1 MSKVTIRHIINFI
14 VFISLQVLIFNNVFF
29 MGYINPYVYL
39 MFLFLLPISKKNQ
52 NLLLLIAF
60 LTGIVMDAFQNSMG
74 LHTFACVLV
83 MYLKSPI
90 LLSLIPQLKNK
101 TQNNIVFSINEFG
114 LPTTIIYTSILVF
127 IHHFA
132 LFFIEAFQ
140 FDLVNILLRTI
151 ASGLVTS
158 ILLIIFQFFN
168 ARNSLKW
175 ESLKIDPI

>member
-1 MSKVTIRHIINFI
+1 
-14 VFISLQVLIFNNVFF
+14 

-39 MFLFLLPISKKNQ
+39 MFLFLLPISKNNQ

-101 TQNNIVFSINEFG
+101 TQNNIIFSLNEFG
-114 LPTTIIYTSILVF
+114 LPMTIIYTSILVF

-132 LFFIEAFQ
+132 LFFIEAFE
-140 FDLVNILLRTI
+140 FDLGNILLRTI
-151 ASGLVTS
+151 ASGLITS
-158 ILLIIFQFFN
+158 ILLIIFQFLN
-168 ARNSLKW
+168 ARNSLK
-175 ESLKIDPI
+175 

>member
-14 VFISLQVLIFNNVFF
+14 VFISLQVLIFNNIFF

-114 LPTTIIYTSILVF
+114 LATTIIYTSILVF

-140 FDLVNILLRTI
+140 FDLGNILLRTI
-151 ASGLVTS
+151 ASGIVTS

-175 ESLKIDPI
+175 ESLRIDPI

>member
-175 ESLKIDPI
+175 ESLRIDPI

>member
-114 LPTTIIYTSILVF
+114 LATTIIYTSILVF

-168 ARNSLKW
+168 ARNSLK
-175 ESLKIDPI
+175 

>member
-1 MSKVTIRHIINFI
+1 MNRFILRHSINFI
-14 VFISLQVLIFNNVFF
+14 VFVSLQVLVFNNVFF
-29 MGYINPYVYL
+29 MGYINPYIYL

-60 LTGIVMDAFQNSMG
+60 LTGIVIDAFQNSMG

-101 TQNNIVFSINEFG
+101 TQSNIVFSLNEFG
-114 LPTTIIYTSILVF
+114 LPVTIIYTSSLVF

-140 FDLVNILLRTI
+140 FDLGNILLRTI
-151 ASGLVTS
+151 ASGLITS
-158 ILLIIFQFFN
+158 ILLIIFQFLN
-168 ARNSLKW
+168 ARNSLK
-175 ESLKIDPI
+175 

>member
-14 VFISLQVLIFNNVFF
+14 VFISLQVLIFNNIFF

-114 LPTTIIYTSILVF
+114 LATTIIYTSILVF

-140 FDLVNILLRTI
+140 FDLGNILLRTI
-151 ASGLVTS
+151 ASGIVTS

-168 ARNSLKW
+168 ARNSLK
-175 ESLKIDPI
+175 

>member
-14 VFISLQVLIFNNVFF
+14 VFISLQVLIFNNIFF

-39 MFLFLLPISKKNQ
+39 MFLFLLPTSKKNQ

-114 LPTTIIYTSILVF
+114 LATTIIYTSILVF

-168 ARNSLKW
+168 ARNSLK
-175 ESLKIDPI
+175 